1 MRGSHPDLQI
11 SGGGGHKDPEIRGGG
26 VGGTVSIKIFR
37 PFGPQFGLKIRAS
50 GPQAPP
56 LDPPLLCPTSGILPY
71 VMLSVMISFILH
83 NVIEEGFLKRFI
95 ESTKSLSPEEKGAKL
110 ESDEVETKFYALS
123 F

>member
-1 MRGSHPDLQI
+1 MAHPDLQI
-11 SGGGGHKDPEIRGGG
+11 SGGGGHADPEIR
-26 VGGTVSIKIFR
+26 VWGTVSIKFFW
-37 PFGPQFGLKIRAS
+37 PFGPQFGLKIRGS
-50 GPQAPP
+50 GPQASP

>member
-1 MRGSHPDLQI
+1 MAHPDLQI
-11 SGGGGHKDPEIRGGG
+11 NGGGGHPDPEIR
-26 VGGTVSIKIFR
+26 VGGDS
-37 PFGPQFGLKIRAS
+37 LKKNFSALWTSVWSKKLIRGS